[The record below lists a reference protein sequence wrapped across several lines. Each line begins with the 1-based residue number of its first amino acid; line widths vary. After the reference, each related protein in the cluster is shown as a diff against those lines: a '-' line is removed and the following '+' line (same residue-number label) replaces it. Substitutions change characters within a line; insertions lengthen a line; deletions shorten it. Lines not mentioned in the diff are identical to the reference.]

1 MRRYLLLLGSA
12 VGLGTSAA
20 ILSGYIWV
28 GRGDPSTRV
37 IRSFLA
43 ESDLGAF
50 TSDWENWSGTWP
62 AGYFLIQGAWIRLMG
77 ALGVGSVFHQTQGVL
92 WLSTLAWVVVLVGAY
107 GVVSRAVSAEWGWLT
122 VAGLLALPL
131 LTELSHNAYASI
143 YFGALFVLTLRS
155 LIEFEATARIRWLA
169 VAGLLLLAA
178 STLRTEAVVVSAA
191 LALVVML
198 RHGVLHA
205 GGFFVLAASLTLV
218 RIIVV
223 MTVGQTTAD
232 FFQQVPQPLSRRLTD
247 LATLMLY
254 LVVPTAIVLEVLRRH
269 FGSRI
274 PGRGTFDGGLK
285 GRLAEY
291 AAAGGGSL
299 LAFFLGAMLF
309 LPMLGPDS
317 RFLLIPSI
325 ASIILLGCLAT
336 TSADEAWRR
345 MRPLLAPWVAI
356 SFVVQVFV
364 LGVDYLADR
373 PRPPQAVRDAA
384 EWLRAREGPEILLA
398 VDHLDW
404 WQQTLLLYASRS
416 SEELRRSYVH
426 TSVPP
431 LEDSQ
436 PRPES
441 EADLAGAYLVQYH
454 PDYIVW
460 QGSRIDGHPEGG
472 YVVSGPSFFDPWI
485 EEDDGRWLV
494 TPPGSVVVA
503 AVATSV
509 VENDWLRIL
518 EPSWVDPR

>member
-1 MRRYLLLLGSA
+1 MQRYLLLLASS

-50 TSDWENWSGTWP
+50 TSDWDNWSGTWP

-77 ALGVGSVFHQTQGVL
+77 ALGVESMLHQTQGVL
-92 WLSTLAWVVVLVGAY
+92 WLSTLAWTVVLVGAY

-143 YFGALFVLTLRS
+143 YFGALFVLALRS

-178 STLRTEAVVVSAA
+178 STLRTEAIVVSAA
-191 LALVVML
+191 LALVVL
-198 RHGVLHA
+198 IRHGVLRA
-205 GGFFVLAASLTLV
+205 GGFFVVAASLTLA

-223 MTVGQTTAD
+223 VTVGQTTAD
-232 FFQQVPQPLSRRLTD
+232 FFQQVPQSLSRRLID

-254 LVVPTAIVLEVLRRH
+254 LAVPTAIVLEVLRRR

-274 PGRGTFDGGLK
+274 PSGGTLDGGLK
-285 GRLAEY
+285 RRLAEY
-291 AAAGGGSL
+291 AAAGGVSL
-299 LAFFLGAMLF
+299 LAFFFGAMLF

-317 RFLLIPSI
+317 RFLLVPSI
-325 ASIILLGCLAT
+325 ASVILLACLAT
-336 TSADEAWRR
+336 TSADEAWGR
-345 MRPLLAPWVAI
+345 MRPLLAPWVVITFA
-356 SFVVQVFV
+356 VQVFV

-373 PRPPQAVRDAA
+373 PRPPGAVRDAA
-384 EWLRAREGPEILLA
+384 EWLRAREGPEGLLA

-416 SEELRRSYVH
+416 SEALRRSYVH
-426 TSVPP
+426 TSVPA
-431 LEDSQ
+431 LEGYQ

-441 EADLAGAYLVQYH
+441 EAELAGAYLGHYR
-454 PDYIVW
+454 PDYLVW
-460 QGSRIDGHPEGG
+460 QGSRIDGRPEAG
-472 YVVSGPSFFDPWI
+472 YVVSGPSFFDPRI
-485 EEDDGRWLV
+485 EEDEGRLLV
-494 TPPGSVVVA
+494 TPLGSIAPA
-503 AVATSV
+503 AVATAV
-509 VENDWLRIL
+509 VENDSLRIL
-518 EPSWVDPR
+518 ELSWVDSR